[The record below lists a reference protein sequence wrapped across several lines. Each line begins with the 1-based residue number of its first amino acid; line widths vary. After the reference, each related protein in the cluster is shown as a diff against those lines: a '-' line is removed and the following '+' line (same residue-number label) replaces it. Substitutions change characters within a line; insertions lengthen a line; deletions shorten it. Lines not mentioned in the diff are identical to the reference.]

1 MLVALCSTWT
11 QTPTA
16 EITGTVSDPTNAVVA
31 GATVT
36 ITNRATNVQR
46 VLATNSAGVYDAPSL
61 IPGVY
66 SVRVTMA
73 GFKAEVRNNI
83 EVQVDQVARLNFT
96 LEVGNVSE
104 TVEVQAA
111 APALETETTTIGTVI
126 ENKRIQEL
134 PLNGRNYLQLASL
147 VPGATTYGSS
157 NSIAQA
163 RGGGD
168 RSNFQLNLSGQ
179 HLEFNHYSL
188 DGIENTDPNYGT
200 YLFQPSVDALQE
212 FKVETGT
219 YTAEF
224 GHNMGQVNVISRSG
238 ANEYHGSVFEF
249 LRNSDLDAKNFFD
262 SPTTPIVP
270 FKRNQFGGTLGGPVE
285 IPKVVHGRDKLFFFY
300 NYEGLRQRNAQ
311 TFLSTVPFAS
321 DRTGNFAGSSTI
333 IYDPDTRVLS
343 PDGARVA
350 SVDRFPGN
358 AIPANRISPV
368 SAALLNYVPLPNNI
382 ARGYANDFLSNETA
396 RGQRPGARAHRL
408 GAERKFEF
416 PVPLQSRQRAAIHPR

>member
-1 MLVALCSTWT
+1 MSRCVQRSLCLFLFSSLAWA
-11 QTPTA
+11 QTSTA

-36 ITNRATNVQR
+36 ITNQATNVQR
-46 VLATNSAGVYDAPSL
+46 VSTTNTAGVYDAPSL
-61 IPGVY
+61 LPGVY
-66 SVRVTMA
+66 SVKVTMT

-96 LEVGNVSE
+96 LQIGNISE
-104 TVEVQAA
+104 TVEVEAS
-111 APALETETTTIGTVI
+111 APTLETETTTIGTVI

-147 VPGATTYGSS
+147 IPGATTYGPS

-179 HLEFNHYSL
+179 RLEYNHYSL

-238 ANEYHGSVFEF
+238 ANEYHGSLFEF
-249 LRNSDLDAKNFFD
+249 LRNSNLDAKNFFD
-262 SPTTPIVP
+262 SPTAPIVP
-270 FKRNQFGGTLGGPVE
+270 FKRNQFGGTLGGPVVV
-285 IPKVVHGRDKLFFFY
+285 PKVLNGKDKLFFFF
-300 NYEGLRQRNAQ
+300 NYEGLRQRKAL

-321 DRTGNFAGSSTI
+321 DRTGNFAGSSTV
-333 IYDPDTRVLS
+333 IYDPATRVLS
-343 PDGARVA
+343 ADGARVL
-350 SVDRFPGN
+350 SVSPFPGN
-358 AIPANRISPV
+358 VVPANRISPV
-368 SAALLNYVPLPNNI
+368 SAALFNYVPLPNNI
-382 ARGYANDFLSNETA
+382 TRGYANDFRSNESATA
-396 RGQRPGARAHRL
+396 DNDQELARVDWA
-408 GAERKFEF
+408 
-416 PVPLQSRQRAAIHPR
+416 QSAK